1 MKIKPE
7 KDEFVKG
14 LLQRLS
20 TGDDTNDF
28 HSSVVRYAFRGV
40 RARFKGLK

>member
-7 KDEFVKG
+7 KNEFVKG
-14 LLQRLS
+14 LLDRLS
-20 TGDDTNDF
+20 ASDDTSDF
-28 HSSVVRYAFRGV
+28 HSSVFRDAFKGV